1 MDAII
6 STDCEYAH
14 RSGRG
19 AASSLQQHPES
30 PPLDLGVSVMIL
42 YADPIVAAG
51 LRVVLLEHAGFQ
63 IIPAPEPGDLQHSPP
78 PADVIL
84 ADYETALRLV
94 ESAPHWTK
102 NLIVFTN
109 YDSEAKIFRALESG
123 ARGYLL
129 NGASLAELCE
139 GIRSVHAG
147 GVALSPQVAARITH
161 RIKGETL
168 TAREKAVL
176 EQLMLGLRNK
186 AIARRL
192 NLCIGTVKTHVKSIL
207 QKLDAESRTAA
218 VVTAQRRGLLP

>member
-1 MDAII
+1 MDAIT
-6 STDCEYAH
+6 STEYQYGH
-14 RSGRG
+14 GSQKG
-19 AASSLQQHPES
+19 AVTSLQQHPES
-30 PPLDLGVSVMIL
+30 ITLDVGVSVMIL

-63 IIPAPEPGDLQHSPP
+63 IIPAPEPGDLQDGPA
-78 PADVIL
+78 PADVVL
-84 ADYETALRLV
+84 ADYETALRLM
-94 ESAPHWTK
+94 ESAPQWTK
-102 NLIVFTN
+102 NLVVFTN

-129 NGASLAELCE
+129 NGVGLAELCE

-147 GVALSPQVAARITH
+147 GVALSPQVAARIAH

-207 QKLDAESRTAA
+207 QKLDADCRTAA

>member
-1 MDAII
+1 MDAIT
-6 STDCEYAH
+6 STEYEYGH
-14 RSGRG
+14 DSQKG
-19 AASSLQQHPES
+19 AVISLQQHPES
-30 PPLDLGVSVMIL
+30 ITLDAGVSVMIL

-63 IIPAPEPGDLQHSPP
+63 IIPAPEPGDLQGGPA
-78 PADVIL
+78 PADVVL
-84 ADYETALRLV
+84 ADYETALRLM
-94 ESAPHWTK
+94 ECAPQWTK
-102 NLIVFTN
+102 NLVVFTN

-129 NGASLAELCE
+129 NGVGLAELCE
-139 GIRSVHAG
+139 SIRSVHAG
-147 GVALSPQVAARITH
+147 GVALSPQVAARIAH

-207 QKLDAESRTAA
+207 QKLDADSRTAA